1 MAKQALPRPNR
12 IDIAAACKEAGLIA
26 FVTLVLALP
35 MAGFETVGATEGLAL
50 NFRPW
55 FVVVPVIVM
64 FVGRLLLVLVRGR
77 RQPGVRRSDA
87 ESVMDRIARG
97 MSSHAVHIAPVVLLF
112 AIILPFMPFSNR
124 YLIDTA

>member
-55 FVVVPVIVM
+55 LSLKQLC
-64 FVGRLLLVLVRGR
+64 R
-77 RQPGVRRSDA
+77 
-87 ESVMDRIARG
+87 
-97 MSSHAVHIAPVVLLF
+97 
-112 AIILPFMPFSNR
+112 AICPRAF
-124 YLIDTA
+124 